1 MTKQER
7 RTRGLYKP
15 SKRFTAEAAKVESK
29 ELYEPTA
36 AVELVKQTSSTKFDP
51 TVDIA
56 VKLGV
61 DPRQGDQV
69 VRGTTDL
76 PHGTGKTQR
85 VAVFAKGPAAD
96 QATAAGADIV
106 GSDDLIAKIQ
116 GGWRDFDVLV
126 ATPDMMPAVGKL
138 GRLLGPRMPNPKS
151 GTVTMDVT
159 RVVGSI
165 KKATRVAYRVEKG
178 GIIHAAIGKA
188 SFSTEQLLE
197 NMNVLLNALI
207 KAKPASAKGRY
218 IQKISLSSTMGPG
231 VTVDAATASRT
242 AERGGAA

>member
-7 RTRGLYKP
+7 RSRGLYKK
-15 SKRFTAEAAKVESK
+15 SKRYTAEAAKVDANK
-29 ELYEPTA
+29 QYEPNEA
-36 AVELVKQTSSTKFDP
+36 LELVKATSSTKFDG
-51 TVDIA
+51 TVDLA

-96 QATAAGADIV
+96 AAQAAGADVV
-106 GSDDLIAKIQ
+106 GADDLIAKIQ
-116 GGWRDFDVLV
+116 NGWRDFDVLV

-151 GTVTMDVT
+151 GTVTTDVT

-188 SFSTEQLLE
+188 SFTTDQLVE

-207 KAKPASAKGRY
+207 KAKPATSKGRY
-218 IQKISLSSTMGPG
+218 IQKIAVSATMGPG
-231 VTVDAATASRT
+231 VQVDSSIATRT
-242 AERGGAA
+242 AEKA